1 MVQTFPGATPFDAL
15 VFGVA
20 AITKSLPPGSPATL
34 HCIQLLVQK
43 ALMLKPGVS
52 SMPQS
57 ANKGAKDAD
66 KLGDAEK
73 IQLLLL
79 HLIQRVD
86 LQVCFA
92 IMNYELGRLISFFM
106 CLFGTPLFVCFSLS
120 PWPLSH
126 TSAVSQESSCSK
138 SSDCLSSCNL
148 KLLQKLPIQCKRI
161 SFNSLRKASQEN
173 VSCCGQM
180 PESSDSI

>member
-1 MVQTFPGATPFDAL
+1 MVQTFPGVTPFDAL

-43 ALMLKPGVS
+43 ASMLKPGVS

-57 ANKGAKDAD
+57 ANKGQPMSAKDAD
-66 KLGDAEK
+66 ELGDAEK

-79 HLIQRVD
+79 HLIRRVD

-92 IMNYELGRLISFFM
+92 IMNHESGSLMFV
-106 CLFGTPLFVCFSLS
+106 CLLVHFCLYVYLFPRCHQVTPLQSVRKDLAAK
-120 PWPLSH
+120 
-126 TSAVSQESSCSK
+126 AVT
-138 SSDCLSSCNL
+138 
-148 KLLQKLPIQCKRI
+148 
-161 SFNSLRKASQEN
+161 AS
-173 VSCCGQM
+173 VVA
-180 PESSDSI
+180 I